1 MPWQT
6 APHSASDLVSAQQ
19 SYLSVSLTH
28 TRKKSKWSKPQM
40 LVGFYCLSLSGSRAG
55 SNLLTVTFR
64 WHSLFR
70 IPTQPPCVHERH
82 LVCGPRDWHGG
93 CYGTIVWSAISLALR
108 LCFATDC
115 TRCPV
120 QKYLGSQLEPWS
132 HCDAPANANRAMIP
146 CITHPHNIN
155 TRTYP

>member
-1 MPWQT
+1 MRNSPIYVCLSPTQEKSPNGRSHKCSLGST
-6 APHSASDLVSAQQ
+6 ASHSADPELAAIW
-19 SYLSVSLTH
+19 LT
-28 TRKKSKWSKPQM
+28 
-40 LVGFYCLSLSGSRAG
+40 A
-55 SNLLTVTFR
+55 TFR

-93 CYGTIVWSAISLALR
+93 CYGTIIWSAISLALR
-108 LCFATDC
+108 LCFATGC

-120 QKYLGSQLEPWS
+120 QRYLGSQLKPWS

-146 CITHPHNIN
+146 CITHPQNIN